1 MRVSNDMI
9 SRIFLLNLENSVTRI
24 LRIQERISTGRRINR
39 PSDDPIGTTK
49 ALNLRMLEKLNEQYQ
64 KNIEDAS
71 SWLNFNDS
79 VLDDLQ
85 TALNRAKGIAIQGSD
100 STLNTEDRIALAN
113 ETNQLLEH
121 IFSIANSKFRGK
133 YLFSG
138 TQTTTPPYTA
148 TRDGTTGEITA
159 VASNPAG
166 LEGEIQREIGPGVR
180 LSINISGNDVFT
192 KDVDVFQTLMD
203 LRDALKADD
212 PGQVGDVL
220 DDLDTA
226 SHQLITAQSR
236 IGAKENRV
244 ESALS
249 WLQDENL
256 NIVKLLSETEDADFI
271 KEIADLEQQE
281 VIYQS
286 TLALGKRIILP
297 SLIDFIK

>member
-100 STLNTEDRIALAN
+100 STLNTEDRSALAN

-138 TQTTTPPYTA
+138 TQTTTPPYIA
-148 TRDGTTGEITA
+148 TRDGITGEITA

-166 LEGEIQREIGPGVR
+166 LDGEIQREIGQGVR
-180 LSINISGNDVFT
+180 LSINVSGNDVFT
-192 KDVDVFQTLMD
+192 KGVDIFQTLMD

-212 PGQVGDVL
+212 PGQVADVL

-286 TLALGKRIILP
+286 TLALGGRIILP